1 MQLLRKEL
9 DVLKESAGQ
18 EHIEEE
24 TATKVKV
31 LEEAIERRH
40 LERRRIF
47 LATLLQ
53 RNIFIEK
60 GDIVS

>member
-9 DVLKESAGQ
+9 DVFKESAAQ
-18 EHIEEE
+18 EDIEEE

-31 LEEAIERRH
+31 LVEEIERRH

-47 LATLLQ
+47 LANLLQ
-53 RNIFIEK
+53 RYIFIEK

>member
-9 DVLKESAGQ
+9 DVFKESAGQ

-31 LEEAIERRH
+31 LVEEIERRH

-53 RNIFIEK
+53 RNIFSEK

>member
-9 DVLKESAGQ
+9 DVFKESA

-31 LEEAIERRH
+31 LEKAIERRH

-47 LATLLQ
+47 LANLLQ
-53 RNIFIEK
+53 RTIFTVK

>member
-9 DVLKESAGQ
+9 DVFKESAAQ
-18 EHIEEE
+18 EDIEEE

-31 LEEAIERRH
+31 LVEEIERRH

-47 LATLLQ
+47 LANLLQ
-53 RNIFIEK
+53 RNIFSEK